1 VCVFHQ
7 LPNFHVSQ
15 NMSLD
20 LMHDVLEGILRYD
33 MAHILNYLINTKK
46 YFNLDNI
53 NKRIQHFKFCEVD
66 TGNPIPQIRA
76 DHIKKKHIIMSASEM
91 LAFVSY
97 FGILVGDL
105 VPEDDECW
113 QLYTVSGKSME

>member
-1 VCVFHQ
+1 
-7 LPNFHVSQ
+7 
-15 NMSLD
+15 
-20 LMHDVLEGILRYD
+20 

-66 TGNPIPQIRA
+66 TGNPIPQIKA

-113 QLYTVSGKSME
+113 QLYINLHQILYILLSFRSYI